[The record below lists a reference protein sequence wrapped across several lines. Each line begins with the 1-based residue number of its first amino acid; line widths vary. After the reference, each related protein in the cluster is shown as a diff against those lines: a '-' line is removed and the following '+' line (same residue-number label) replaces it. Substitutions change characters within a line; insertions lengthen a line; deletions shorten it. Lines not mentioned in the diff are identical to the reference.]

1 MRLLFLTGSLA
12 HGGAEHHT
20 ITLANRLAERGHEC
34 HVGYVKP
41 ECDQLA
47 RLRLPGAGAAFC
59 LDATR
64 YLDLRAL
71 SRLATRVAR
80 IRPAAVVAAN
90 PYALLY
96 ASLARGLSGARAP
109 LVIVYH
115 STRWPGLKQ
124 QAQLLAYRPWMWA
137 AARTV
142 FVCEYQ
148 RDYCMRRGLL
158 SRRNTVIHN
167 GVDTQRFHD
176 HTSAAERQ
184 ALRAALGYANTD
196 YVIGIAAALRPE
208 KNHIQLVEATAR
220 LRHAG
225 FAAKALLIGD
235 GPTRGAVEA
244 RARDLGIERDVRITG
259 FREDVRPYL
268 SACNVV
274 CVCSLTEALSLA
286 AIEAMAMAKPLV
298 HSQVGGATELIE
310 SGRNG
315 LLFPPGD
322 TAALVDCLQWLTDRS
337 TQLMMGHRARVKA
350 ETAFSEKLMVDRYEQ
365 LLLEVCGCTHHAT
378 ARA

>member
-1 MRLLFLTGSLA
+1 
-12 HGGAEHHT
+12 
-20 ITLANRLAERGHEC
+20 
-34 HVGYVKP
+34 VKP

-47 RLRLPGAGAAFC
+47 RLRLPGPGAAFC

-71 SRLATRVAR
+71 RRLATRVAR

-109 LVIVYH
+109 LVSIYH

-124 QAQLLAYRPWMWA
+124 QAQLLAYRPCMWA
-137 AARTV
+137 ADHTV

-148 RDYCMRRGLL
+148 QRYCMRRGLL

-167 GVDTQRFHD
+167 GVDTQRFRD

-184 ALRAALGYANTD
+184 ALRAALGYANSD

-225 FAAKALLIGD
+225 LAAKALMIGD

-244 RARDLGIERDVRITG
+244 RARDLGIERQVLITG

-322 TAALVDCLQWLTDRS
+322 TAALVDCLQWLADRS
-337 TQLMMGHRARVKA
+337 TQRMMGHRARVKA
-350 ETAFSEKLMVDRYEQ
+350 ETAFSERLMVDRYQQ
-365 LLLEVCGCTHHAT
+365 LLLEVCGCTDHAT

>member
-20 ITLANRLAERGHEC
+20 ITVANRLAERGHEC
-34 HVGYVKP
+34 HLGYVKP
-41 ECDQLA
+41 ESDQLA
-47 RLRLPGAGAAFC
+47 RLRLPGVGAAFC
-59 LDATR
+59 LDATG

-80 IRPAAVVAAN
+80 MRPTAVVAAN

-96 ASLARGLSGARAP
+96 ASLARALSGARAP
-109 LVIVYH
+109 LVIIYH

-124 QAQLLAYRPWMWA
+124 QAQLLAYRPCMWA
-137 AARTV
+137 ADCTV

-148 RDYCMRRGLL
+148 RRYCMRRGLL

-167 GVDTQRFHD
+167 GVDTQRFQD
-176 HTSAAERQ
+176 HPSAAECQ

-235 GPTRGAVEA
+235 GPTRGAVES
-244 RARDLGIERDVRITG
+244 RARDLGIEHEVLITG

-268 SACNVV
+268 SACDVV

-286 AIEAMAMAKPLV
+286 AIEAMALAKPLV

-310 SGRNG
+310 PGRNG
-315 LLFPPGD
+315 LLFPAGD
-322 TAALVDCLQWLTDRS
+322 TAALVDCLQRLADRN
-337 TQLMMGHRARVKA
+337 TQQMMGRRARVKA
-350 ETAFSEKLMVDRYEQ
+350 EGAFSEKVMVDRYEQ
-365 LLLEVCGCTHHAT
+365 LLLEVCGCTDHAT